1 MNVRLQKTLHFT
13 AGVWYD
19 NSLQMNNYV
28 ARINLYTNSTDPVS
42 QNTAFE
48 RLKYFVYY
56 ELDSSI
62 LLDQGQSE
70 QGSQF
75 VSSGL
80 RITTMPGAPFD
91 QLVGIMLYYK
101 LNAIMEQRL
110 VITDV
115 EISSSMGENLVY
127 LHDEDEDTT
136 DIVKPNW
143 WTTTDLLH
151 SDSDP
156 APSGK
161 VVAINRV
168 KTWRELELDWPVDV
182 TVDPG
187 NIVVFADFKRND
199 TE

>member
-1 MNVRLQKTLHFT
+1 
-13 AGVWYD
+13 
-19 NSLQMNNYV
+19 MNNDV
-28 ARINLYTNSTDPVS
+28 VGLNLYTNSTDPVS

-62 LLDQGQSE
+62 LLDQDQSE
-70 QGSQF
+70 HGSQF
-75 VSSGL
+75 VSAGL

-136 DIVKPNW
+136 DIVKPEW
-143 WTTTDLLH
+143 WTTADLLH
-151 SDSDP
+151 YRSDL
-156 APSGK
+156 APSDK

-168 KTWRELELDWPVDV
+168 KTWRELDLDWPVDA

>member
-28 ARINLYTNSTDPVS
+28 ARIHLYTNTTDPVS

-62 LLDQGQSE
+62 LLDLALSE
-70 QGSQF
+70 PCSQF
-75 VSSGL
+75 VSAGL
-80 RITTMPGAPFD
+80 KITTMPGAPVD

-110 VITDV
+110 IITDV
-115 EISSSMGENLVY
+115 EISSSMGENLTY
-127 LHDEDEDTT
+127 LHDEDENT
-136 DIVKPNW
+136 DDIAKPKW
-143 WTTTDLLH
+143 WTNPDLSHFDL
-151 SDSDP
+151 DL
-156 APSGK
+156 ALSGK

-168 KTWRELELDWPVDV
+168 RTWRELELDWPTEANVD
-182 TVDPG
+182 TG

>member
-13 AGVWYD
+13 AGVWH
-19 NSLQMNNYV
+19 NNTLQMNNYV
-28 ARINLYTNSTDPVS
+28 VRVHLYTNSASPVD

-62 LLDQGQSE
+62 LLDQAETAQC
-70 QGSQF
+70 SQF
-75 VSSGL
+75 VSAGL
-80 RITTMPGAPFD
+80 KITPMPGPPFD
-91 QLVGIMLYYK
+91 QMVGIMLYYK

-115 EISSSMGENLVY
+115 EISSSMGENLTY
-127 LHDEDEDTT
+127 LHDEDEDTA
-136 DIVKPNW
+136 DIVKPEW
-143 WTTTDLLH
+143 WTTADLSHCDTGLVQ
-151 SDSDP
+151 SDKIVS
-156 APSGK
+156 
-161 VVAINRV
+161 INR
-168 KTWRELELDWPVDV
+168 TGSWHELELDWPTDAKIES
-182 TVDPG
+182 G

>member
-1 MNVRLQKTLHFT
+1 
-13 AGVWYD
+13 
-19 NSLQMNNYV
+19 MNNYV
-28 ARINLYTNSTDPVS
+28 VRINLYTNSTDPVG

-62 LLDQGQSE
+62 LIDQDQTD
-70 QGSQF
+70 QCSQF
-75 VSSGL
+75 VASGL

-115 EISSSMGENLVY
+115 EISSSMGENLTY
-127 LHDEDEDTT
+127 LHDEDEHTD
-136 DIVKPNW
+136 DIVKPEW
-143 WTTTDLLH
+143 WTTADLLH
-151 SDSDP
+151 CDSNL

-168 KTWRELELDWPVDV
+168 RTWRELELDWPTEANVD
-182 TVDPG
+182 TG

>member
-13 AGVWYD
+13 AGVWY
-19 NSLQMNNYV
+19 NNALQMNNYV
-28 ARINLYTNSTDPVS
+28 TRIHLYTNSTDPVN

-62 LLDQGQSE
+62 FIDRAESE
-70 QGSQF
+70 QCSQL
-75 VSSGL
+75 VSAGL
-80 RITTMPGAPFD
+80 KITPMPGPPFD
-91 QLVGIMLYYK
+91 QMVGIMLYYK

-127 LHDEDEDTT
+127 LHDEDEDTA
-136 DIVKPNW
+136 DIIKPEW
-143 WTTTDLLH
+143 WTTPDLSHCDTDLVQ
-151 SDSDP
+151 SDKIVS
-156 APSGK
+156 
-161 VVAINRV
+161 INRAG
-168 KTWRELELDWPVDV
+168 TWHELELDWPTDAKVES
-182 TVDPG
+182 G

>member
-19 NSLQMNNYV
+19 NVLQMNNYV
-28 ARINLYTNSTDPVS
+28 ARIHLYTNSTDPIS

-62 LLDQGQSE
+62 LIDQVLAE
-70 QGSQF
+70 QCSQF
-75 VSSGL
+75 VSAGL
-80 RITTMPGAPFD
+80 RITAMPGAPFD

-110 VITDV
+110 VITEI
-115 EISSSMGENLVY
+115 EISSSMGENLTY
-127 LHDEDEDTT
+127 LHDEDENT
-136 DIVKPNW
+136 DDIAKPEW
-143 WTTTDLLH
+143 WTSPDLLH
-151 SDSDP
+151 CDSDL
-156 APSGK
+156 AQSGK
-161 VVAINRV
+161 VVAINRTR
-168 KTWRELELDWPVDV
+168 TWRELELDWPTDTKVES
-182 TVDPG
+182 G

>member
-28 ARINLYTNSTDPVS
+28 VRINLYTNSTDPIS
-42 QNTAFE
+42 QNIAFE

-62 LLDQGQSE
+62 LIDQNQNE
-70 QGSQF
+70 QCSQF
-75 VSSGL
+75 VASGL
-80 RITTMPGAPFD
+80 RITTMPGAPVD

-115 EISSSMGENLVY
+115 EISSNLGENLVY
-127 LHDEDEDTT
+127 LHDEDENTD
-136 DIVKPNW
+136 DIVKPEW
-143 WTTTDLLH
+143 WITTDLAH
-151 SDSDP
+151 CDSDL
-156 APSGK
+156 AQSDK
-161 VVAINRV
+161 VVAIKRNS
-168 KTWRELELDWPVDV
+168 TWHELELDWPVDV
-182 TVDPG
+182 TVGPG

>member
-13 AGVWYD
+13 AGVWH
-19 NSLQMNNYV
+19 NNTLQMNNYV
-28 ARINLYTNSTDPVS
+28 VRVHLYTNSASPVD

-62 LLDQGQSE
+62 LLDQAETAQC
-70 QGSQF
+70 SQF
-75 VSSGL
+75 VSAGL
-80 RITTMPGAPFD
+80 KITPMPGPPFD
-91 QLVGIMLYYK
+91 QMVGIMLYYK

-127 LHDEDEDTT
+127 LHDEDEDTA
-136 DIVKPNW
+136 DIVKPEW
-143 WTTTDLLH
+143 WTTADLSHCDTDLAQ
-151 SDSDP
+151 SDKIVS
-156 APSGK
+156 
-161 VVAINRV
+161 INR
-168 KTWRELELDWPVDV
+168 TGSWHELELDWPTDAKVES
-182 TVDPG
+182 G

>member
-1 MNVRLQKTLHFT
+1 
-13 AGVWYD
+13 
-19 NSLQMNNYV
+19 MNNYV
-28 ARINLYTNSTDPVS
+28 VRIHLYTNSASPVD

-62 LLDQGQSE
+62 LLDQAEAE
-70 QGSQF
+70 QCAQFGSA
-75 VSSGL
+75 GL
-80 RITTMPGAPFD
+80 KITPMPGPPFD

-136 DIVKPNW
+136 DIVKPGW
-143 WTTTDLLH
+143 WTSADLVHCDTDLSQ
-151 SDSDP
+151 SD
-156 APSGK
+156 K
-161 VVAINRV
+161 VVSINR
-168 KTWRELELDWPVDV
+168 TGSWHELDLAWPTDTKVES
-182 TVDPG
+182 G

>member
-28 ARINLYTNSTDPVS
+28 ARINLFTNSTDPVS

-136 DIVKPNW
+136 DIVKPKW